1 MTISLRIDRG
11 QRRRMKR
18 LLQKTRSRIEALR
31 ARILLLL
38 HGGHEPSEVA
48 VLVGCARATVY
59 RTVYRFEDLGEDG
72 LLDQRAHR
80 APKKVTADVET
91 KLVSYIDA
99 TPQDF
104 GWQRTTWTL
113 ELLAAQLVQD
123 TGVRLSPSHVRNL
136 LLANDVRRGRPR
148 AGLRIPVRGRR
159 KILRRIDRLVKRA
172 NTEDEVFYSDEA
184 DIDLNPRIGTT
195 YLRRGKQLVVL
206 TPGKNVKRY
215 VAGALNARTGRVVHV
230 VGERKNSDLFIAL
243 VDELCRRY
251 RRARRVH
258 LVLDNFII
266 HKSKRTL
273 RRLASLGGRVV
284 LHFLPPY
291 SPLSNVIERLWK
303 QLHDHVTRNHR
314 HRRIEPLMEAVDEFI
329 EGAQPFPG
337 TKVSMLG
344 HAA

>member
-1 MTISLRIDRG
+1 
-11 QRRRMKR
+11 MKR
-18 LLQKTRSRIEALR
+18 LLQETPSRIVALR

-38 HGGHEPSEVA
+38 HGGHQPSEVA
-48 VLVGCARATVY
+48 AIAGCARATVY

-72 LLDQRAHR
+72 LLDRRAYR
-80 APKKVTADVET
+80 PPSKVNAEVEA
-91 KLVSYIDA
+91 KLVSYIDSS
-99 TPQDF
+99 PQDF

-113 ELLAAQLVQD
+113 ELLAAQLVQE
-123 TGVRLSPSHVRNL
+123 TGVRLSSSHVRNVL
-136 LLANDVRRGRPR
+136 CANDVRRGRPR
-148 AGLRIPVRGRR
+148 VGLRIPVRGRR
-159 KILRRIDRLVKRA
+159 RILRKIDRLVKRA
-172 NTEDEVFYSDEA
+172 DADDEVFYSDEA
-184 DIDLNPRIGTT
+184 DIDLNPRIGTA
-195 YLRRGKQLVVL
+195 YMRRGKQLVVL

-215 VAGALNARTGRVVHV
+215 VAGALNARTGKVIHV
-230 VGERKNSDLFIAL
+230 ARHRKNSDLFIAL
-243 VDELCRRY
+243 VEELCRHY
-251 RRARRVH
+251 RRARRLH

-266 HKSKRTL
+266 HKSRRTL
-273 RRLASLGGRVV
+273 RRLAALGGRVV

-314 HRRIEPLMEAVDEFI
+314 HRTIEPLMEAVDDFI